1 VAIDGHPLGRFDDES
16 LVAEARQTRYA
27 AQMVG
32 VARNETRRGKL
43 LAGLFSE
50 GFQIESS
57 F

>member
-1 VAIDGHPLGRFDDES
+1 MWMANDAMAS
-16 LVAEARQTRYA
+16 YA
-27 AQMVG
+27 GEMVG